1 MIEQTPPIFV
11 VDDDEVALTY
21 YRTVLEYHGLKNLF
35 SFQDSREVM
44 PVLAEKSSA
53 LILLDL
59 NMPYLSGQELLEK
72 LKPDYPDIPVII
84 ITSEEVVD
92 TAVECMKLGAY
103 DYLIK
108 PVEKSRLWAV
118 VRHVLEMGSLHREVN
133 RLSRQ
138 IQSGELKN
146 PEAFSEIITGH
157 DSLKGIF
164 KYIEAVAGSPKPVLI
179 TGESGTGKELIA
191 RAIHNSS
198 QTAGPFVAV
207 NVSGLDDTVF
217 SDTLFGHKKGAYTG
231 ADGVRKGLVEQASG
245 GTLFLDEIGDLEQ
258 SSQIKLLRLLQEE
271 EYYALGSDRIEK
283 SSARIIAAT
292 NADLMDKQSN
302 GSFRKDLYYRLM
314 AHHIAIPPLRER
326 LADLPLLIDFFREQA
341 AAALKKKKPA
351 VPRELYTLLGTYS
364 FPGNVRELQ
373 SLILDAVSRHESGM
387 LSLLPIKEYM
397 NSQRSPGFLDNI
409 IKEDTSFII
418 HHTGAFPTLAE
429 IEEYFISEALNRA
442 EGNQSI
448 AAQLLGINQSTLS
461 RRLKKNK
468 GTH

>member
-1 MIEQTPPIFV
+1 MEQRPPIFL

-21 YRTVLEYHGLKNLF
+21 YRTVLEYHGLKDML
-35 SFQDSREVM
+35 SFQDSRKVM
-44 PVLAEKSSA
+44 PVLAERGSA

-59 NMPYLSGQELLEK
+59 NMPYLSGQQLLKK
-72 LKPDYPDIPVII
+72 LKPDYPDIPVIV

-103 DYLIK
+103 DYLTK

-118 VRHVLEMGSLHREVN
+118 VRHVLEMGSLHKEVN
-133 RLSRQ
+133 RLSKQ
-138 IQSGELKN
+138 LQSGQLKN
-146 PEAFSEIITGH
+146 PEVFSEIITGH

-164 KYIEAVAGSPKPVLI
+164 KYIEAIAGSSRTVLI

-217 SDTLFGHKKGAYTG
+217 SDTLFGHKRGAYTG
-231 ADGVRKGLVEQASG
+231 ADGERKGLVEQASG

-271 EYYALGSDRIEK
+271 EYYALGSDKIEK
-283 SSARIIAAT
+283 SGARIIAAT
-292 NADLMDKQSN
+292 NADLMDKERK

-326 LADLPLLIDFFREQA
+326 LADLPLLIDFFLEQA
-341 AAALKKKKPA
+341 ASALKRKKIA
-351 VPRELYTLLGTYS
+351 VPRELYTLLGTYT

-373 SLILDAVSRHESGM
+373 SLIFDSVSRHANGI
-387 LSLLPIKEYM
+387 LSLLPIKKYI
-397 NSQRSPGFLDNI
+397 NSQRSPGSLDNVV
-409 IKEDTSFII
+409 KEDASFII
-418 HHTGAFPTLAE
+418 HHAGAFPTLAE
-429 IEEYFISEALNRA
+429 IEEYFISEALDKA

-461 RRLKKNK
+461 RRLSK
-468 GTH
+468 GDP

>member
-1 MIEQTPPIFV
+1 MTEQTPPIFL
-11 VDDDEVALTY
+11 VDDDEVALAY
-21 YRTVLEYHGLKNLF
+21 YRTVLEYHGLKNLLF
-35 SFQDSREVM
+35 FQDSREVM
-44 PVLAEKSSA
+44 PALEERGSA

-59 NMPYLSGQELLEK
+59 NMPYLNGQELLEK
-72 LKPDYPDIPVII
+72 LKADYPDIPVIV

-92 TAVECMKLGAY
+92 TAVECIKLGAY

-118 VRHVLEMGSLHREVN
+118 VHHILETSTLHREVS

-138 IQSGELKN
+138 LQSGKLKN
-146 PEAFSEIITGH
+146 PKVFSEIITGH

-164 KYIEAVAGSPKPVLI
+164 KYIEAIAGSPRPVLI

-198 QTAGPFVAV
+198 QTAGTFVAV

-231 ADGVRKGLVEQASG
+231 ADGERRGLVEQASG

-271 EYYALGSDRIEK
+271 KYYALGSDKIEK

-292 NADLMDKQSN
+292 NADIMNRQSN

-314 AHHIAIPPLRER
+314 AHHIPIPPLRER
-326 LADLPLLIDFFREQA
+326 LADLPLLIDFFLEQA
-341 AAALKKKKPA
+341 ATALKKKKPT

-373 SLILDAVSRHESGM
+373 SLIFDGVSRHESGM
-387 LSLLPIKEYM
+387 LSLLPIKEHM
-397 NSQRSPGFLDNI
+397 NSQRTAGSLDNVV
-409 IKEDTSFII
+409 KEDTSFTI

-429 IEEYFISEALNRA
+429 IEEYFISEALDKA

-461 RRLKKNK
+461 RRLSRK
-468 GTH
+468 